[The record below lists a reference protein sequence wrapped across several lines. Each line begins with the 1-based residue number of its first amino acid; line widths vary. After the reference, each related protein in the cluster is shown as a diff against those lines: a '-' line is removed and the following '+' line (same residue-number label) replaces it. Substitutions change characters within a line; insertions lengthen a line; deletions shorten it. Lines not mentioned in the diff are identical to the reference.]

1 MMIIIKIKIIV
12 ILKNEKNNNIEND
25 EGRNII
31 TNLSSKY
38 SP

>member
-25 EGRNII
+25 EGRNI